1 MDHQETADLAH
12 RVALFR
18 YGVIAELLHLERGD
32 GLYARMRDKA
42 ERTYEIPGTARTRVA
57 PDTIRDWLKL
67 YRQGGFEALKPR
79 VRRDRG
85 QSRGIPPEVQDLL
98 VALKEDKPALR
109 VADVIEAATASGKLP
124 AGVALKPST
133 VHRLLQRH
141 GLTGRRRQGAAHA
154 VADRRRFRFER
165 AGQLWMSDVMH
176 GPPVRTDGGRRR
188 KTYLVAFLDDA
199 TRVVPYAAFMLSEN
213 TASYLSV
220 FKQALMRRGI
230 PERLYVD
237 NGSAFRSR
245 QLALVC
251 AKLSIALVHA
261 RPYRPQGKGKQER
274 WFRTVRMQLLS
285 TLGPDDLASLD
296 ALNRRLWAFVEADYH
311 HHPHRGLDG
320 ETPLDRWARTAA
332 GVRYPGGKL
341 DLDEVFLDE
350 ARRRVHGDRTVSLH
364 GRVYEVDPV
373 LVGRSVLL
381 RYDPER
387 PERPVQVWHDGTR
400 TADAPLVDAYAN
412 CFVKR
417 NADRR
422 SILEPS
428 DRHAATAPP
437 LSLRE
442 LGTRGGGGDHDGGDG
457 GSGGGHGAGR
467 KEGR

>member
-1 MDHQETADLAH
+1 MDDESMDLAH

-18 YGVIAELLHLERGD
+18 YGMIAELLHLERGD
-32 GLYARMRDKA
+32 GVYAKLREKA
-42 ERTYEIPGTARTRVA
+42 EKTYDIPGTRRTRVA

-67 YRQGGFEALKPR
+67 YRKGGFEALKPR
-79 VRRDRG
+79 VRSDHG
-85 QSRGIPPEVQDLL
+85 QSRGIPREVCDLL
-98 VALKEDKPALR
+98 LMLKENKPSLR
-109 VADVIEAATASGKLP
+109 IVDVIEAANASGEVAEGVKLC
-124 AGVALKPST
+124 PST

-141 GLTGRRRQGAAHA
+141 GLTGRTRQTTTA
-154 VADRRRFRFER
+154 ADRRRFSFER

-176 GPPVRTDGGRRR
+176 GPSVRIEGNGRR
-188 KTYLVAFLDDA
+188 KSYLIAFLDDA
-199 TRVVPYAAFMLSEN
+199 TRTVPYAAFTLSEN
-213 TASYLSV
+213 TASYLAV

-285 TLGPDDLASLD
+285 KLGPEDLASLE
-296 ALNRRLWAFVEADYH
+296 ALNRRLWAWVEGEYH
-311 HHPHRGLDG
+311 HNPHRGLDG
-320 ETPLDRWARTAA
+320 ETPLDHWARTAS
-332 GVRYPGGKL
+332 GVRYPSGKL
-341 DLDEVFLDE
+341 DLDDLFLDE
-350 ARRRVHGDRTVSLH
+350 VRRRVHQDRTVSVH
-364 GRVYEVDPV
+364 GRIYEVDPV
-373 LVGRSVLL
+373 LVGRSVIV

-387 PERPVQVWHDGTR
+387 PDRPVQVWHEGSR
-400 TADAPLVDAYAN
+400 HADAPPVDAYAN

-428 DRHAATAPP
+428 VPYRTQTPP
-437 LSLRE
+437 LSLRD
-442 LGTRGGGGDHDGGDG
+442 LNKRDGNDQE
-457 GSGGGHGAGR
+457 R
-467 KEGR
+467 R

>member
-1 MDHQETADLAH
+1 MDDESMDLAH

-18 YGVIAELLHLERGD
+18 YGLIAELLHLERGD
-32 GLYARMRDKA
+32 GLYAKLREKA
-42 ERTYEIPGTARTRVA
+42 ERSYEIPGTTRTRVA
-57 PDTIRDWLKL
+57 PDTLRDWLKL

-79 VRRDRG
+79 VRSDHG
-85 QSRGIPPEVQDLL
+85 TSRGIPPEVRDLL
-98 VALKEDKPALR
+98 VMLKEDKPELR
-109 VADVIEAATASGKLP
+109 IADVIEAAYASGEVP
-124 AGVALKPST
+124 EGVRLKPST

-141 GLTGRRRQGAAHA
+141 GLTGRRRAHNA
-154 VADRRRFRFER
+154 ADRRRFRFER

-176 GPPVRTDGGRRR
+176 GPHVRVDGGRKK
-188 KTYLVAFLDDA
+188 KTYLIAFLDDA
-199 TRVVPYAAFMLSEN
+199 TRVVPYASFMLSEN

-274 WFRTVRMQLLS
+274 WFRTARMQLVS
-285 TLGPDDLASLD
+285 KLGADDLASLE
-296 ALNRRLWAFVEADYH
+296 ALNRRLWAWIEGEYH
-311 HHPHRGLDG
+311 HSPHRGLEG
-320 ETPLDRWARTAA
+320 ETPLDSWARTAS
-332 GVRYPGGKL
+332 GVRYPSGKL
-341 DLDEVFLDE
+341 DLDDLFLDE
-350 ARRRVHGDRTVSLH
+350 ARRRVHADRTVSLH

-400 TADAPLVDAYAN
+400 HADAPLVDAYAN

-422 SILEPS
+422 SILEAS
-428 DRHAATAPP
+428 DPHKAKTPP
-437 LSLRE
+437 LSLRD
-442 LGTRGGGGDHDGGDG
+442 LGTREGDG
-457 GSGGGHGAGR
+457 HQEER
-467 KEGR
+467 